1 MSDNEDSIVFEHGS
15 NINETAKEKVIY
27 FIWNLSSWIFMCYLQ
42 EKKSSKQL
50 SGVGE
55 PKEAQNATRNKVIKP
70 IIEIPL
76 VKILIAESEE
86 SSCGFCDW
94 VAHGLVENWQD

>member
-1 MSDNEDSIVFEHGS
+1 
-15 NINETAKEKVIY
+15 
-27 FIWNLSSWIFMCYLQ
+27 MCYLQ

-50 SGVGE
+50 SDVGE
-55 PKEAQNATRNKVIKP
+55 PKEAQNATRIKVIKP

-86 SSCGFCDW
+86 SSCGFCD
-94 VAHGLVENWQD
+94 